1 VLRRTKPETAE
12 TVEPAAPAAAAPG
25 ATTVGKGR
33 PTPTRKQA
41 EAERR
46 ARARATVDSKAARK
60 QQRAKRAEQARRQRE
75 GMKQGDEKYLLARD
89 KGPVR
94 QMTRDFVD
102 SRLSLAELLLPILIL
117 SLVLNSSGSPG
128 LVRFGSTL
136 MTTSVL
142 VVFLDT
148 ALAVWRLKRLL
159 RAELPDESLKGVTF
173 YAVMRMLQI
182 RPTRIPKPRVRI
194 GGRPK

>member
-1 VLRRTKPETAE
+1 MLRRTKSEPAETAE
-12 TVEPAAPAAAAPG
+12 AAPVAAPASG
-25 ATTVGKGR
+25 ATTAGKGR
-33 PTPTRKQA
+33 PTPSRKQA
-41 EAERR
+41 EAERK

-60 QQRAKRAEQARRQRE
+60 QQREKRADAAKRQRE

-89 KGPVR
+89 KGPVKKL
-94 QMTRDFVD
+94 TRDFVD
-102 SRLSLAELLLPILIL
+102 ARLSLAELLLPILIV
-117 SLVLNSSGSPG
+117 SLVLNSSGSAA
-128 LVRFGSTL
+128 LVGFGSTL

-142 VVFLDT
+142 VVFVDT
-148 ALAVWRLKRLL
+148 AFAVWRLKRVL